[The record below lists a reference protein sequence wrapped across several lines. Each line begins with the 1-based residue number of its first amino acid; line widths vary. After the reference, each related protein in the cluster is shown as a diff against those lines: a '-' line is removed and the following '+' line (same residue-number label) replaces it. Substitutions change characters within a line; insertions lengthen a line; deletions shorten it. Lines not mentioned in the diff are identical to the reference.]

1 MAGAGQPWWEVI
13 SFFVLIFS
21 FYKFCPGTC
30 PWLGPW
36 VILEQLSANRKKIKM
51 FQSHPPLHI
60 LRWWFWSLPVST
72 ICIYQIL
79 FKVGHLTSMA
89 AATRSWALAYLCIFH
104 LPQQFGQVW
113 SFYSPPQTNL
123 CFWFNLLLKIK
134 YDIFLPPPL
143 NTSVTQVYPAFGPG
157 KDFTLDWMLLIV
169 ARNLVATWIICGF
182 WDWFL
187 YFSPLQ
193 VRILLIYKI
202 SKLFQAKL
210 AKYKMN
216 PQYPSFNQIKHDAL
230 VRNQQ
235 YMFHDMIL
243 IEHTPSHEDMTHD
256 MHNHWA
262 HCRWRPQQVVVEL
275 PLRFSSA
282 IFGPSINSQLSRS
295 LYLSFLCFVFICHI
309 WSVNNLL
316 AFRSRWIY
324 GDQSALCFQIIVL
337 FVIKWRWSGK
347 FKKYF
352 QPLSEAPVM
361 NLMFALLVTHY
372 R

>member
-1 MAGAGQPWWEVI
+1 MCSMWDFKNCFRYFLNVR
-13 SFFVLIFS
+13 F
-21 FYKFCPGTC
+21 
-30 PWLGPW
+30 
-36 VILEQLSANRKKIKM
+36 QL
-51 FQSHPPLHI
+51 
-60 LRWWFWSLPVST
+60 
-72 ICIYQIL
+72 
-79 FKVGHLTSMA
+79 
-89 AATRSWALAYLCIFH
+89 
-104 LPQQFGQVW
+104 
-113 SFYSPPQTNL
+113 
-123 CFWFNLLLKIK
+123 
-134 YDIFLPPPL
+134 
-143 NTSVTQVYPAFGPG
+143 
-157 KDFTLDWMLLIV
+157 
-169 ARNLVATWIICGF
+169 
-182 WDWFL
+182 
-187 YFSPLQ
+187 
-193 VRILLIYKI
+193 
-202 SKLFQAKL
+202 LFQAKL

-235 YMFHDMIL
+235 YMVL
-243 IEHTPSHEDMTHD
+243 IITIVHTPSHDDMKHD

-295 LYLSFLCFVFICHI
+295 MSLSLLCFVFICHI
-309 WSVNNLL
+309 WLVNNLL

-324 GDQSALCFQIIVL
+324 GDQSALCIQII
-337 FVIKWRWSGK
+337 VIKWRWSGK